1 MSSPFPGMDPYLES
15 AGVWPAFHHQLVAS
29 IYQTLL
35 PGLVDRYR
43 ARVGSR
49 CYASETPLFTSVLR
63 EDHSEDF
70 LEIRSRADGR
80 MVTLVEVVCPANKT
94 TPAGREAYLNARAH
108 AARQK
113 AAIVEIDLL
122 TQGTPTLD
130 YNRDGLPEHHYTVT
144 VTRGGTPE
152 RYEIY
157 TATVK
162 KRLPKFKLP
171 LGADDRDTVLDLQ
184 TAVVR
189 AFDQGDFADQIDYS
203 DPLPSDVAFDQVAR
217 DWVAA
222 WLEQQNER

>member
-1 MSSPFPGMDPYLES
+1 MASVPPSTRGIDLPKPPPWPGRPVS
-15 AGVWPAFHHQLVAS
+15 
-29 IYQTLL
+29 
-35 PGLVDRYR
+35 R
-43 ARVGSR
+43 RVSSR
-49 CYASETPLFTSVLR
+49 CYTSETPLFTSVTR

-80 MVTLVEVVCPANKT
+80 LVTLVEVVCPANKT
-94 TPAGREAYLNARAH
+94 TPAGREAYLNARSH

-130 YNRDGLPEHHYTVT
+130 YSRDGLPDHHYTVT
-144 VTRGGTPE
+144 VTRGPTPD

-171 LGADDRDTVLDLQ
+171 LGPDDRDTVLDLQ
-184 TAVVR
+184 LAVVR
-189 AFDQGDFADQIDYS
+189 AFDQAVFRDQIDYS
-203 DPLPSDVAFDQVAR
+203 GPLPREAVFDDAAR
-217 DWVAA
+217 EWMTAC
-222 WLEQQNER
+222 LEQHNGR